1 VSDQFPNAAILAP
14 QDFTACGKTRSG
26 GRPGIYPR
34 HKSFRINGALQ
45 AAEKPF
51 PTGKKCQ
58 GTTSVV
64 PQVQQNKRWASAPEG
79 CSAGFRTAN
88 RPFPAASLALEVC
101 FSCFRTAN
109 LTFPATWLDVVSQ
122 EFAVFGRDHWPQVE
136 PPRRKQRR
144 FTYPRAP
151 EQTRKQALDRGQS
164 WTLDS
169 PRKFKENNHAIL

>member
-88 RPFPAASLALEVC
+88 RPFSAASSAPGNNANWGRLQARAFLRPFYGGNRSKYSPHSAPKIFRKNCPILPKNPGFFFAEGGFAGATAGVSAAAAGGAISTASGAWSGLE
-101 FSCFRTAN
+101 
-109 LTFPATWLDVVSQ
+109 
-122 EFAVFGRDHWPQVE
+122 
-136 PPRRKQRR
+136 
-144 FTYPRAP
+144 
-151 EQTRKQALDRGQS
+151 
-164 WTLDS
+164 
-169 PRKFKENNHAIL
+169 